1 MTEPDHAAALDL
13 KRLSGDPPAQ
23 ARQAAALLRPGLR
36 RDLVDTALK
45 VLAANPLAE
54 ARPALV
60 QFYDHLSA
68 DGPKRDPGGF
78 QRRAV
83 LGALRPVAT
92 RDDLALLLRAVET
105 VEFLPPGFKEEAIPV
120 RVGGLLLLNEVDE
133 TLACYHAARLLV
145 DAHTDAMSGE
155 PALTA
160 ARVLAS
166 QAQVPLLYLYALGN
180 ATPRPPE
187 VVAECL
193 RGLTLLPRPLIA
205 GVLAHFKDTRDPMV
219 LLGLFDLLIRHQDGP
234 QGMDFLIGALAARLD
249 LDVFRYLVIA
259 LVLSRH
265 VELIALVAR
274 AAEME
279 IDRERRAVLDE
290 GLALLTPAVST
301 APPHRRRRT
310 AG

>member
-1 MTEPDHAAALDL
+1 MTEPDHAAAPDL
-13 KRLSGDPPAQ
+13 KRQSGDPLAQ

-36 RDLVDTALK
+36 RDLVDAALK

-60 QFYDHLSA
+60 QFYDHLAA

-92 RDDLALLLRAVET
+92 RDDLPLLLRAVET

-145 DAHTDAMSGE
+145 DTHTDAMSGE

-166 QAQVPLLYLYALGN
+166 QAQTQLLYLHAMGN

-187 VVAECL
+187 AVAECL

-205 GVLAHFKDTRDPMV
+205 GVLVHFKDARDPVV

-234 QGMDFLIGALAARLD
+234 QGLDFLAGALAARLD
-249 LDVFRYLVIA
+249 LDVLRYLVIA
-259 LVLSRH
+259 LCSSRRA
-265 VELIALVAR
+265 ELIALVER
-274 AAEME
+274 AAEAE
-279 IDRERRAVLDE
+279 IDDERRVVFDE
-290 GLALLTPAVST
+290 GRALLGPTAVPTP
-301 APPHRRRRT
+301 PRRRRRT